1 MREIEFRGKGCQGGG
16 WFYGKLWD
24 KDIPALVRGYA
35 FRRGCLDIDPK
46 TVGQYTGL
54 CDENGNKI
62 FEGDILEVE
71 SMEIDT
77 LGQKLRCKVIFSES
91 HAAFMVDKGSEESVL
106 FPLWRALIENNA
118 VVIGNIHDNPQL
130 LKS

>member
-1 MREIEFRGKGCQGGG
+1 MREILFKGKRADTKEWMYG
-16 WFYGKLWD
+16 WLADGNYICDWKRKEQKGYEVLW
-24 KDIPALVRGYA
+24 A
-35 FRRGCLDIDPK
+35 

-91 HAAFMVDKGSEESVL
+91 HAAFMVDKGSEESIL
-106 FPLWRALIENNA
+106 FPLWRTLTENNA
-118 VVIGNIHDNPQL
+118 VVIGNIHDNPEL
-130 LKS
+130 LEP